1 MCLNLDFF
9 SVENLCDILLQ
20 VLWTPQNSSPI
31 VKLVTTDGLP
41 NHWFYSYS
49 YYYMYVVIL
58 LLFGR
63 RCHMPQQPTHL
74 LVLPFLVP
82 PAPRHP
88 DQVRDLC
95 GSCSSWPKHTI
106 LGKLSYSRT
115 NSKWCLGSHSEN
127 LLLIWWTHLIIVA
140 FV

>member
-1 MCLNLDFF
+1 MCLNLVFF
-9 SVENLCDILLQ
+9 SRESMWHLVTS
-20 VLWTPQNSSPI
+20 VMNSSELFSYCKTSDDRRPS
-31 VKLVTTDGLP
+31 KPLV
-41 NHWFYSYS
+41 
-49 YYYMYVVIL
+49 L
-58 LLFGR
+58 LLF
-63 RCHMPQQPTHL
+63 L
-74 LVLPFLVP
+74 LLYVCSYTTTFWKKMSYAAATNPFAGFAHFSP

-88 DQVRDLC
+88 DLVRDQC

>member
-1 MCLNLDFF
+1 MIGTSRLECSFF
-9 SVENLCDILLQ
+9 GVDSMWHLVTSVM
-20 VLWTPQNSSPI
+20 NSSELFSYC
-31 VKLVTTDGLP
+31 KTSDDGLP

-74 LVLPFLVP
+74 LVLPILVP

-88 DQVRDLC
+88 DLVRDQC

-115 NSKWCLGSHSEN
+115 KSKWWLVILKICY
-127 LLLIWWTHLIIVA
+127 
-140 FV
+140 